1 MLPPPTVISPP
12 PPLLPLLLPPPLL
25 PLHPLPLLSLSF
37 LLLNNPLNLIS
48 TIFMHMV
55 MGMFTRVQS
64 IGLFV
69 YLEISVEL
77 SSVTQ
82 ASLILAI

>member
-1 MLPPPTVISPP
+1 
-12 PPLLPLLLPPPLL
+12 
-25 PLHPLPLLSLSF
+25 
-37 LLLNNPLNLIS
+37 
-48 TIFMHMV
+48 

-82 ASLILAI
+82 ASLKLAKY